1 LISRAQLISWSFELD
16 RVARVL
22 AIARAELMFRL
33 LDENGWLELSRRL
46 YGRSLKYTLGS
57 VHNESGLFEF
67 EQLAIERYFPAP
79 PASILV
85 GACGGGRELFGLVE
99 LGYRIASAYDPV
111 APFIEALRRDSRLLD
126 AKDRLYVGTHQA
138 LDSMGAGSNQHLG
151 TSRVDAVLVG
161 WGSFTHVLRA
171 ERRVAF
177 LRSLRS
183 LCPRGPVLLSF
194 FVAHGTEEGERPGR
208 LRSRLRK
215 LLGTDDSMFEAG
227 DGVHGGTGG
236 IHYFTETSF
245 VAEAERAGYTVR
257 HYQEH
262 EVSAAHAV
270 LIPEST
276 EVDG

>member
-1 LISRAQLISWSFELD
+1 LISRAQLFSWSFELD

-22 AIARAELMFRL
+22 TIARMELMFRL
-33 LDENGWLELSRRL
+33 LDENGWLELSRCL
-46 YGRSLKYTLGS
+46 YGRSLKYADGS

-67 EQLAIERYFPAP
+67 ERLAIERYFPPP

-85 GACGGGRELFGLVE
+85 GACGGGREIFALLE
-99 LGYRIASAYDPV
+99 LGYRLASAYDPV
-111 APFIEALRRDSRLLD
+111 APFIDALRRDARLLD

-138 LDSMGAGSNQHLG
+138 LDSIGAASDQHPR
-151 TSRVDAVLVG
+151 TDRVDAVLVG
-161 WGSFTHVLRA
+161 WGSYTHLLRA
-171 ERRVAF
+171 ARRVTF

-194 FVAHGTEEGERPGR
+194 FVAGDAKEGERPDR
-208 LRSRLRK
+208 FRSSLRK

-245 VAEAERAGYTVR
+245 VAEAEQAGYTVR

-270 LIPEST
+270 LIPQST
-276 EVDG
+276 EVIG

>member
-1 LISRAQLISWSFELD
+1 
-16 RVARVL
+16 
-22 AIARAELMFRL
+22 MFRL
-33 LDENGWLELSRRL
+33 LDENGWLELSRHL
-46 YGRSLKYTLGS
+46 YGRSRKYTDGS
-57 VHNESGLFEF
+57 VHNDSGLFEF
-67 EQLAIERYFPAP
+67 ERLAIERYFPPP

-85 GACGGGRELFGLVE
+85 GACGGGREIFALVE

-111 APFIEALRRDSRLLD
+111 APFIEALRRDARLLE
-126 AKDRLYVGTHQA
+126 AKARLYVGTHQA
-138 LDSMGAGSNQHLG
+138 LDSMGLVSAQDSG

-161 WGSFTHVLRA
+161 WESYTHLLRA

-194 FVAHGTEEGERPGR
+194 FVAHDTREAERPARVRSG
-208 LRSRLRK
+208 LRR
-215 LLGTDDSMFEAG
+215 LLGTDESMFEAG

-236 IHYFTETSF
+236 IHYFTETTF

-270 LIPEST
+270 LIPQST
-276 EVDG
+276 EVAE

>member
-1 LISRAQLISWSFELD
+1 
-16 RVARVL
+16 
-22 AIARAELMFRL
+22 MFRL
-33 LDENGWLELSRRL
+33 LDEDGWLDLSRRL
-46 YGRSLKYTLGS
+46 YSRSTKYADGS
-57 VHNESGLFEF
+57 AHNESGLFEF
-67 EQLAIERYFPAP
+67 ERIAIERSFPPP

-111 APFIEALRRDSRLLD
+111 AAFIEALRCDPRLLE

-138 LDSMGAGSNQHLG
+138 LDSIGPVSDEHSG
-151 TSRVDAVLVG
+151 TGRVDAVIVG
-161 WGSFTHVLRA
+161 WGSYTHLLRA
-171 ERRVAF
+171 ARRVRF

-183 LCPRGPVLLSF
+183 QCPHGPVLLSF
-194 FVAHGTEEGERPGR
+194 FVASDMQEGERPHR
-208 LRSRLRK
+208 LRSNLRR

-236 IHYFTETSF
+236 IHYFTEASF
-245 VAEAERAGYTVR
+245 VAEAEQAGYAVE

-270 LIPEST
+270 LIPQST
-276 EVDG
+276 EVGG

>member
-1 LISRAQLISWSFELD
+1 MSRAHLLSWSFELD
-16 RVARVL
+16 RIARVL
-22 AIARAELMFRL
+22 AIAREELMFRV

-46 YGRSLKYTLGS
+46 YGRSVKYADGS
-57 VHNESGLFEF
+57 AHNESGLFDF
-67 EQLAIERYFPAP
+67 ERLAIERYFPPP

-85 GACGGGRELFGLVE
+85 GACGGGRELFALVE

-111 APFIEALRRDSRLLD
+111 APFIEALRRDSRLLE
-126 AKDRLYVGTHQA
+126 AKDRLYIGTHQA
-138 LDSMGAGSNQHLG
+138 LDSIGLVSGQDSG
-151 TSRVDAVLVG
+151 TGRVDAVVVG
-161 WGSFTHVLRA
+161 WGSYTHLLRA
-171 ERRVAF
+171 ARRVAF

-194 FVAHGTEEGERPGR
+194 FVASGATEGERPER
-208 LRSRLRK
+208 LRSNLRR
-215 LLGTDDSMFEAG
+215 LLGTDDSMIEAG
-227 DGVHGGTGG
+227 DRVHGGTGG

-270 LIPEST
+270 LIPNST
-276 EVDG
+276 AVTG